1 MITQVQNSKQSKTLQ
16 AYIARR
22 NHLWAQVKADH
33 PAYTHAQ
40 IEARLEQFGA

>member
-1 MITQVQNSKQSKTLQ
+1 MVTQVQDSKQSKTLQ

-22 NHLWAQVKADH
+22 DHLWVRVRADH
-33 PAYTHAQ
+33 PTYTHAQ